1 MLDDAL
7 VRRLLLR
14 TAGRDAE
21 AFERLYELTAPLL
34 MGVALRVTAR
44 RELAKEVLHDAFV
57 KVWNGATSYD
67 PLATRPVA
75 WLVAIVRNRAIDLVS
90 SADMARVR
98 QFEDDTDTAIERF
111 FDWAPAAEDTV
122 AQGQMHNWLRRC
134 LGELKAGERQAL
146 VLAYMHGLSHGD
158 LAEHLSKP
166 LGTIKSW
173 LRRGL
178 ESLRGCVEHCMEPR

>member
-7 VRRLLLR
+7 IRRLLLR
-14 TAGRDAE
+14 TASREAE
-21 AFERLYELTAPLL
+21 AFEQLYKLTAPLL
-34 MGVALRVTAR
+34 MGVALRVAGR
-44 RELAKEVLHDAFV
+44 RELAEEVLHDAFV
-57 KVWNGATSYD
+57 KVWNGAAGYD

-75 WLVAIVRNRAIDLVS
+75 WLVAIVRNRAIDMVS
-90 SADMARVR
+90 SADMSRVR
-98 QFEDDTDTAIERF
+98 QFEDDSDTAIERF
-111 FDWAPAAEDTV
+111 FDWAPTAEDSA
-122 AQGQMHNWLRRC
+122 AQGQMQNWLRHC
-134 LGELKAGERQAL
+134 LDELKAGERQAL

-173 LRRGL
+173 VRRGL